1 MPSIKSPWESRFN
14 EFVGSIQESAIIAA
28 PFISREPVER
38 LVHHLDSRRSSVR
51 LDLLTS
57 LNERSLSE
65 GSVDSAALSWMCGQ
79 VPGATV
85 RHLRNLHAKAY
96 VADTHTA
103 IITSANLTRGGL
115 SRNYE
120 LGFAVTDP
128 EEVAGI
134 SDDLREYAG
143 FGVLVPADALT
154 ELDDMA
160 RRARDYKKISDASS
174 SDDAKSD
181 YDIALHNINERL
193 VELRTSAEE
202 FKVDPEASINAK
214 FAAAVVYVLR
224 HHGPLKTTIIND
236 HVQELMPELC
246 DDNVDRII
254 NGVSFGKKW
263 KHQVRNAQLQLNRS
277 GVIVLEG
284 GLWRLL

>member
-1 MPSIKSPWESRFN
+1 MASIKSPWESRFD

-28 PFISREPVER
+28 PFISRKPVER
-38 LVHHLDSRRSSVR
+38 LVRHLGSRRRSVR

-65 GSVDSAALSWMCGQ
+65 GTVDSDALSWMCER

-115 SRNYE
+115 SYNYE

-128 EEVAGI
+128 QEVAGI
-134 SDDLREYAG
+134 SNDLREYAG
-143 FGVLVPADALT
+143 FGVLVPADALA

-160 RRARDYKKISDASS
+160 RRARECKEISDASL

-181 YDIALHNINERL
+181 YDIALNNISERL

-224 HHGPLKTTIIND
+224 HNGPMQTTIINE
-236 HVQELMPELC
+236 HVQKLMPELC
-246 DDNVDRII
+246 DDNVDRVI

-263 KHQVRNAQLQLNRS
+263 KHQVRISQLHLRLS
-277 GVIVLEG
+277 GVIIREG
-284 GLWRLL
+284 KIWRLL

>member
-1 MPSIKSPWESRFN
+1 MSSIKSPWESRFD

-28 PFISREPVER
+28 PFISRKPVER
-38 LVHHLDSRRSSVR
+38 LVCRLGARRRSVR

-57 LNERSLSE
+57 LNERSLSD

-103 IITSANLTRGGL
+103 IITSANLTHGGL

-134 SDDLREYAG
+134 SNDLREYAG
-143 FGVLVPADALT
+143 FGVLVPADALA

-160 RRARDYKKISDASS
+160 RRAREYKNISDASS

-181 YDIALHNINERL
+181 YDIALNNISERL

-202 FKVDPEASINAK
+202 FRVDPDASITAK
-214 FAAAVVYVLR
+214 FAVAVVYILR
-224 HHGPLKTTIIND
+224 HNGPMQTTIIHE
-236 HVQELMPELC
+236 HVQNLLPELC
-246 DDNVDRII
+246 DDNVDRIV

-263 KHQVRNAQLQLNRS
+263 KHQVRNAQLQLRLS
-277 GVIVLEG
+277 GVAVREG
-284 GLWRLL
+284 KIWRLT